1 MESVVV
7 IEQRATWLAMALAT
21 ILASCVGVFSATA
34 QEIPTPQREF
44 RAAWIATV
52 ANIDWPS
59 KKGLS
64 TEQQKAE
71 LIALLDKS
79 VALNLNAVVLQI
91 RPSADALYASRIEPW
106 SEYLTGTMGRPPKP
120 FYDPLKFA
128 VDEAHK
134 RGLQLHVWLNPYRVR
149 HSDAKTPP
157 SPVHVSSAYPEIVRE
172 YGDYLWF
179 DPGEPESLQRF
190 IDVVTDVVKR
200 YDIDGVHIDDY
211 FYPYPINDKDGK
223 PVPFPDDASYARA
236 MTAMEV
242 EDAHGEAGG
251 HGEEAA
257 HGEEAEHAEEP
268 EHAEETPAH
277 EEEAAHGEES
287 EHAAADEHGEE
298 AAHGEEDAHGE
309 PAAKPKMSKD
319 DWRRQNCDRLVEEM
333 YKAVKKEKPWVLV
346 GISPFGIWRPGHP
359 EGIQGLDQYATLYA
373 DAKKWLNEGWVD
385 YFTPQ
390 LYWQI
395 EGPQSY
401 PKLLAWWSQENTKQR
416 HLWPGNGAHSVR
428 KSADVPPARNA
439 WPAEE
444 VIKQIE
450 LTREI
455 VKNGPGNV
463 FFSIKCIFDNRD
475 GLTDKLK
482 AGVYKEPAL
491 VPESPWLG
499 DETPAKPEI
508 SAKKNSQGVA
518 LNLKTADGKPPWL
531 WVVRSRSGDQWST
544 EIVPGREK
552 QKLLKLAGGATL
564 DEVAVSAVT
573 RLGREGEVVKVK
585 VE

>member
-1 MESVVV
+1 M
-7 IEQRATWLAMALAT
+7 TTALAAV
-21 ILASCVGVFSATA
+21 LAFCVGAPSATA
-34 QEIPTPQREF
+34 AEVPSPQREF

-71 LIALLDKS
+71 LIALLAKS

-149 HSDAKTPP
+149 HSDAKTAPAP
-157 SPVHVSSAYPEIVRE
+157 AHVSSAFPEIVRE
-172 YGDYLWF
+172 YGSYLWF

-190 IDVVTDVVKR
+190 LDVVTDVVKR

-223 PVPFPDDASYARA
+223 PVPFPDDESYARA
-236 MTAMEV
+236 MAALEA
-242 EDAHGEAGG
+242 EDAHGEAAG

-268 EHAEETPAH
+268 AHAEEAPAH
-277 EEEAAHGEES
+277 EEEAAHGEDA
-287 EHAAADEHGEE
+287 EHAAAEEHGEE
-298 AAHGEEDAHGE
+298 AAHGEEDAHGK

-333 YKAVKKEKPWVLV
+333 YKTVKQEKPWVLV

-416 HLWPGNGAHSVR
+416 HIWPGNGAHSVR
-428 KSADVPPARNA
+428 KSADVPAARNA

-482 AGVYKEPAL
+482 EGLYKQPAL
-491 VPESPWLG
+491 VPASPWLG
-499 DETPAKPEI
+499 EEAPAKPEV
-508 SAKKNSQGVA
+508 SAKKNSQGVT
-518 LNLKTADGKPPWL
+518 LNLKTSDGKPPWL

-544 EIVPGREK
+544 EIVPGRETR
-552 QKLLKLAGGATL
+552 KLLQAEENGTPE
-564 DEVAVSAVT
+564 EVAVSAVT
-573 RLGREGEVVKVK
+573 RLGREGEVVKAN

>member
-1 MESVVV
+1 MIHRTVS
-7 IEQRATWLAMALAT
+7 WLALVVLVAA
-21 ILASCVGVFSATA
+21 ASVNVAA
-34 QEIPTPQREF
+34 ARADEVPAAPREF
-44 RAAWIATV
+44 RAAWIASV

-64 TEQQKAE
+64 TEKQKQE

-106 SEYLTGTMGRPPKP
+106 SEYLSGKMGVPPKP

-134 RGLQLHVWLNPYRVR
+134 RGLQLHVWFNPYRVR
-149 HSDAKTPP
+149 HTDATTEATPA
-157 SPVHVSSAYPEIVRE
+157 HVSRSYPEIVRE
-172 YGDYLWF
+172 YGNYLWF
-179 DPGEPESLQRF
+179 DPGEPEALKRF

-211 FYPYPINDKDGK
+211 FYPYPINDEHGK
-223 PVPFPDDASYARA
+223 PVPFPDDDSYARA
-236 MTAMEV
+236 MAALEA
-242 EDAHGEAGG
+242 EGAHGEGGHGGAAAHGEKAAHEEEPAHGEA
-251 HGEEAA
+251 ESA
-257 HGEEAEHAEEP
+257 HGEK
-268 EHAEETPAH
+268 
-277 EEEAAHGEES
+277 
-287 EHAAADEHGEE
+287 
-298 AAHGEEDAHGE
+298 DAHGA

-319 DWRRQNCDRLVEEM
+319 DWRRNNCDRLVEEM

-359 EGIQGLDQYATLYA
+359 EGIAGLDQYAVLYA

-401 PKLLAWWSQENTKQR
+401 PKLLKWWESENTKHR
-416 HLWPGNGAHSVR
+416 HMWPGNGAHSVR
-428 KSADVPPARNA
+428 KSADVTPARNA

-444 VIKQIE
+444 LLKQIKI
-450 LTREI
+450 TREI
-455 VKNGPGNV
+455 VKEGPGNV

-475 GLTDKLK
+475 GLTEKLES
-482 AGVYKEPAL
+482 GLYKEQAL

-499 DETPAKPEI
+499 EETPAKPEVA
-508 SAKKNSQGVA
+508 AKKTDKGVA
-518 LNLKTADGKPPWL
+518 LNLKSSDGKAPWL
-531 WVVRSRSGDQWST
+531 WVVRTRSGDKWAT
-544 EIVPGREK
+544 EIVPGRETRK
-552 QKLLKLAGGATL
+552 VIETAGAAAAE
-564 DEVAVSAVT
+564 EVAVSAVT
-573 RLGREGEVVKVK
+573 RLGREGEVVKAK

>member
-1 MESVVV
+1 LESVVV
-7 IEQRATWLAMALAT
+7 IDRKASWLALTAFILAT
-21 ILASCVGVFSATA
+21 SVSVLSAKA
-34 QEIPTPQREF
+34 QEAPSPQREF

-64 TEQQKAE
+64 SDQQKQE
-71 LIALLDKS
+71 LIVLLDKA
-79 VALNLNAVVLQI
+79 VDLNLNAVILQI
-91 RPSADALYASRIEPW
+91 RPAADALYASRIEPW
-106 SEYLTGTMGRPPKP
+106 SEYLSGTMGKPPQP

-134 RGLQLHVWLNPYRVR
+134 RGLQLHVWFNPYRVR
-149 HSDAKTPP
+149 HNDAKTEPTP
-157 SPVHVSSAYPEIVRE
+157 AHVSRAFPEIVRE

-211 FYPYPINDKDGK
+211 FYPYPINDANGK
-223 PVPFPDDASYARA
+223 PVPFPDDESYARA
-236 MTAMEV
+236 MAAMES
-242 EDAHGEAGG
+242 EGA
-251 HGEEAA
+251 HGEEAG
-257 HGEEAEHAEEP
+257 HGEEAEHAEE
-268 EHAEETPAH
+268 APAH
-277 EEEAAHGEES
+277 EEEASHGEEPAPG
-287 EHAAADEHGEE
+287 EAADHGEE
-298 AAHGEEDAHGE
+298 AGHGE

-346 GISPFGIWRPGHP
+346 GVSPFGIWRPGHP
-359 EGIQGLDQYATLYA
+359 EGIQGLDQYAMLYA

-401 PKLLAWWSQENTKQR
+401 PKLLAWWNDENTKHR
-416 HLWPGNGAHSVR
+416 HLWPGNGAHNVR
-428 KSADVPPARNA
+428 KSADVAPARNA

-444 VIKQIE
+444 LIEQIE
-450 LTREI
+450 LTRKE
-455 VKNGPGNV
+455 VAEPGNV
-463 FFSIKCIFDNRD
+463 HFSIKCIFDNRD

-482 AGVYKEPAL
+482 SGVYQEPAL

-499 DETPAKPEI
+499 EETPAKPEV

-518 LNLKTADGKPPWL
+518 LNLKSGDGKPPWL
-531 WVVRSRSGDQWST
+531 WVVRARSGDQWTT
-544 EIVPGREK
+544 EIVPGRETR
-552 QKLLKLAGGATL
+552 KLLSAEGNAAPE
-564 DEVAVSAVT
+564 EVAVSAVT
-573 RLGREGEVVKVK
+573 RLGREGEVVTVK

>member
-1 MESVVV
+1 M
-7 IEQRATWLAMALAT
+7 IQRTLARVALLTLAVA
-21 ILASCVGVFSATA
+21 ASCCVSSLQADEVPS
-34 QEIPTPQREF
+34 PPREF
-44 RAAWIATV
+44 RAAWIASV

-79 VALNLNAVVLQI
+79 VDLHLNAVILQI
-91 RPSADALYASRIEPW
+91 RPSADAFYTSRIEPW
-106 SEYLTGTMGRPPKP
+106 SEYLSGTMGQPPKP

-134 RGLQLHVWLNPYRVR
+134 RGLQLHVWFNPYRVR

-157 SPVHVSSAYPEIVRE
+157 APAHVSSSYPEIVRE
-172 YGDYLWF
+172 YGNYLWF
-179 DPGEPESLQRF
+179 DPGEPDALKQF

-211 FYPYPINDKDGK
+211 FYPYPINDEHGK
-223 PVPFPDDASYARA
+223 PVPFPDDDSYARA
-236 MTAMEV
+236 MAALEAA
-242 EDAHGEAGG
+242 DAHGEGGHGEPAAHGEEAAHAEEPAHAEEAPAHEEDAHAEAEG

-257 HGEEAEHAEEP
+257 HGEA
-268 EHAEETPAH
+268 
-277 EEEAAHGEES
+277 
-287 EHAAADEHGEE
+287 
-298 AAHGEEDAHGE
+298 DAHGK

-319 DWRRQNCDRLVEEM
+319 DWRRNNCDRLVEEM

-359 EGIQGLDQYATLYA
+359 EGIQGLDQYSVLYA

-401 PKLLAWWSQENTKQR
+401 PKLLEWWSSENTKHR

-428 KSADVPPARNA
+428 KSADVTPARNA

-444 VIKQIE
+444 LLKQVE

-455 VKNGPGNV
+455 VKDGPGNV

-475 GLTDKLK
+475 GITEKLED
-482 AGVYKEPAL
+482 GLYKEQAL
-491 VPESPWLG
+491 VPASPWLG
-499 DETPAKPEI
+499 EEAPAKPEVA
-508 SAKKNSQGVA
+508 AKKNSQGVA
-518 LNLKTADGKPPWL
+518 LNLKSSDGKAPWL
-531 WVVRSRSGDQWST
+531 WVVRTRSGDKWTT
-544 EIVPGREK
+544 EIVPGRETR
-552 QKLLKLAGGATL
+552 KLLKAAGGAAPE
-564 DEVAVSAVT
+564 EVAVSAVT
-573 RLGREGEVVKVK
+573 RLGREGDVVTVD

>member
-1 MESVVV
+1 MV
-7 IEQRATWLAMALAT
+7 AAALA
-21 ILASCVGVFSATA
+21 LVAGAGVCSRLQA
-34 QEIPTPQREF
+34 EEVPTPQREF

-64 TEQQKAE
+64 TEQQKQE
-71 LIALLDKS
+71 LIALLDKA
-79 VALNLNAVVLQI
+79 VDLNLNAVILQI
-91 RPSADALYASRIEPW
+91 RPAADALYASRIEPW
-106 SEYLTGTMGRPPKP
+106 SEYLTGEMGKPPKP

-128 VDEAHK
+128 VEEAHK

-149 HSDAKTPP
+149 HSDAQTKATPA
-157 SPVHVSSAYPEIVRE
+157 HVSEAFPEIVRE
-172 YGDYLWF
+172 YGSYLWF
-179 DPGEPESLQRF
+179 DPGEPEALKRF

-211 FYPYPINDKDGK
+211 FYPYPVNDKDGK
-223 PVPFPDDASYARA
+223 PVPFPDDDSYARA
-236 MTAMEV
+236 MAALDAE
-242 EDAHGEAGG
+242 AHGDEHGKEEAHGDDAG
-251 HGEEAA
+251 HGDDAA
-257 HGEEAEHAEEP
+257 HGAG
-268 EHAEETPAH
+268 
-277 EEEAAHGEES
+277 AAGH
-287 EHAAADEHGEE
+287 
-298 AAHGEEDAHGE
+298 
-309 PAAKPKMSKD
+309 KLSKD

-359 EGIQGLDQYATLYA
+359 AGISGLDQYAVLYA
-373 DAKKWLNEGWVD
+373 DAKKWFNEGWVD

-395 EGPQSY
+395 EGAQSY
-401 PKLLAWWSQENTKQR
+401 PKLLEWWAGENTKNR

-428 KSADVPPARNA
+428 RDASVKPARNA

-444 VIKQIE
+444 LIKQIE

-475 GLTDKLK
+475 GITEKLK

-499 DETPAKPEI
+499 DETPAKPEV
-508 SAKKNSQGVA
+508 SAKVNSKGLAVQ
-518 LNLKTADGKPPWL
+518 LKSGDGKTPWL
-531 WVVRSRSGDQWST
+531 WVVRTRSGDDWTTQ
-544 EIVPGREK
+544 IVPGRES
-552 QKLLKLAGGATL
+552 QKLLAVAEGSKPE
-564 DEVAVSAVT
+564 EVAVSAVT
-573 RLGREGEVVKVK
+573 RLGREGETATAEVK
-585 VE
+585 